1 MKNLKAITWVLG
13 ATLAAGPAMVATVAA
28 AQEGQ
33 WEPMEPQGQWTD
45 AWHHGF
51 HEGVEAARHDLR
63 EGRHPDM
70 DDHQQ
75 YRHPNVP
82 RELRRDFREGF
93 ARGYHMV
100 VEHSMHRDRDD
111 RDGYGPGL

>member
-1 MKNLKAITWVLG
+1 MKNLKAITWALG
-13 ATLAAGPAMVATVAA
+13 LALAAGPVIIPTIAT

-33 WEPMEPQGQWTD
+33 WEPMEPQGQWSD

-51 HEGVEAARHDLR
+51 HEGVEAARRDMR
-63 EGRHPDM
+63 ENRRTDM
-70 DDHQQ
+70 DDHEQ

-82 RELRRDFREGF
+82 RDMRRDFREGF

-100 VEHSMHRDRDD
+100 MEHNMHRDRDRDD
-111 RDGYGPGL
+111 RPGR